1 MVSSISIFYAFLS
14 AIATLIGGMLP
25 LYTRIKN
32 IELRYSLAFASG
44 LMISVAFF
52 DMLPESAIE
61 ENYIFLGSGFFLL
74 YFIEKNILIHVCGEE
89 ECEVHTIGWVSIIG
103 IASESLIDGIAI
115 ATGYEIRPAL
125 GFIITLSIMA
135 HELPR
140 GFSTTTIMK
149 SSGYGMSQTFS
160 ALAIDAFFTPLG
172 ALLAFAFP
180 LELFKPMLA
189 FSAGTFL
196 YIGAGDLMPEAH
208 RRFNRRV
215 IAAVL
220 LGVFIALLIPN

>member
-1 MVSSISIFYAFLS
+1 MVSSISILYTFLS
-14 AIATLIGGMLP
+14 AIATLTGGMLP

-32 IELRYSLAFASG
+32 IELRYLLAFASG

-52 DMLPESAIE
+52 EMLPESE
-61 ENYIFLGSGFFLL
+61 VEKNYLFLGAGFFLL
-74 YFIEKNILIHVCGEE
+74 YFVEKNILIHVCGEE
-89 ECEVHTIGWVSIIG
+89 ECEVHSIGWVSIIG
-103 IASESLIDGIAI
+103 IALESLIDGIAI
-115 ATGYEIRPAL
+115 AIGYEIKPAL
-125 GFIITLSIMA
+125 GLVITLSIIA

-140 GFSTTTIMK
+140 GFSTTVIMR
-149 SSGYGMSQTFS
+149 SSGYSKNETFI

-180 LELFKPMLA
+180 LELFSAMLA

-196 YIGAGDLMPEAH
+196 YIGASDLMPEAH

-220 LGVFIALLIPN
+220 LGVAIAALI